1 MKCGPHV
8 QGKPVYGGFYLPKR
22 LYDERLQNHYELHN
36 DFEAYSGT
44 FSHILLIEL
53 EIMERK
59 RTTMSETH
67 YLISDAAKKVDAPS
81 HVLRYWEEELEMNI
95 PRNEMGHRYYT
106 DLHIRLFR
114 QVKELKEKGYQLKV
128 IKTALARSLET
139 DGEVVVPNEVL
150 EEDVV
155 AALKECT
162 EKEQEQIESMDDRE
176 ITSLMA
182 KEKAEQFRDLMTQMI
197 GQAIEE
203 NNEKLSQDISRMVND
218 KVLKELDYL
227 MRVADERD
235 EERFR
240 QLDETIRLY
249 QKENKGKAEAAAA
262 KIPFFP
268 LGIGKKKKFGRNGNK
283 L

>member
-1 MKCGPHV
+1 
-8 QGKPVYGGFYLPKR
+8 
-22 LYDERLQNHYELHN
+22 
-36 DFEAYSGT
+36 
-44 FSHILLIEL
+44 
-53 EIMERK
+53 
-59 RTTMSETH
+59 MSETH

-106 DLHIRLFR
+106 DLHIRLFK
-114 QVKELKEKGYQLKV
+114 QVKELKEKGYQLRA
-128 IKTALARSLET
+128 IKAALARSLESN
-139 DGEVVVPNEVL
+139 GEVVVPTEVL

-155 AALKECT
+155 AALKECA
-162 EKEQEQIESMDDRE
+162 EREQEQMEKMDDRG
-176 ITSLMA
+176 ITTLMA
-182 KEKAEQFRDLMTQMI
+182 QEKAEQFRNLMVQMI

-203 NNEKLSQDISRMVND
+203 NNEKLSQDISKMVND

-249 QKENKGKAEAAAA
+249 QREGKAEAAATRA
-262 KIPFFP
+262 SMFSMPFR
-268 LGIGKKKKFGRNGNK
+268 KKKRFGRNGNK

>member
-1 MKCGPHV
+1 
-8 QGKPVYGGFYLPKR
+8 
-22 LYDERLQNHYELHN
+22 
-36 DFEAYSGT
+36 
-44 FSHILLIEL
+44 
-53 EIMERK
+53 
-59 RTTMSETH
+59 MSETH

-114 QVKELKEKGYQLKV
+114 QVKELKEKGYQLRA
-128 IKTALARSLET
+128 IKAALARSLES
-139 DGEVVVPNEVL
+139 DGEVVVPTEVL

-155 AALKECT
+155 AALKECAERENEQM
-162 EKEQEQIESMDDRE
+162 EKMDDRE

-182 KEKAEQFRDLMTQMI
+182 KEKAEQFRNLMVQMI

-203 NNEKLSQDISRMVND
+203 NNEKLSQDISKMVND

-262 KIPFFP
+262 KAPFWGLSFQ
-268 LGIGKKKKFGRNGNK
+268 KKKRFGRIANK

>member
-1 MKCGPHV
+1 
-8 QGKPVYGGFYLPKR
+8 
-22 LYDERLQNHYELHN
+22 
-36 DFEAYSGT
+36 
-44 FSHILLIEL
+44 
-53 EIMERK
+53 
-59 RTTMSETH
+59 MSEGVW
-67 YLISDAAKKVDAPS
+67 LISDAAKQVEVPA
-81 HVLRYWEEELEMNI
+81 HVLRYWEEELGMVI
-95 PRNEMGHRYYT
+95 PRNEMGHRFYT
-106 DLHIRLFR
+106 DLHVRLFR

-139 DGEVVVPNEVL
+139 GGEVVVPSDVL

-155 AALKECT
+155 EALKECAK
-162 EKEQEQIESMDDRE
+162 KEQDQMEHMDNRE
-176 ITSLMA
+176 LTELMA
-182 KEKAEQFRDLMTQMI
+182 KERAEQFRGLMVQMI

-249 QKENKGKAEAAAA
+249 QRENKGKAEAAAT
-262 KIPFFP
+262 KLPFLSLP
-268 LGIGKKKKFGRNGNK
+268 PIKKKRFGRFGK
-283 L
+283 

>member
-1 MKCGPHV
+1 
-8 QGKPVYGGFYLPKR
+8 
-22 LYDERLQNHYELHN
+22 
-36 DFEAYSGT
+36 
-44 FSHILLIEL
+44 
-53 EIMERK
+53 
-59 RTTMSETH
+59 MSETH

-114 QVKELKEKGYQLKV
+114 QVKELKEKGYQLRA
-128 IKTALARSLET
+128 IKAALARSLES
-139 DGEVVVPNEVL
+139 DGEVVVPTEVL

-155 AALKECT
+155 AALKECAERENEQM
-162 EKEQEQIESMDDRE
+162 EKMDDRE

-182 KEKAEQFRDLMTQMI
+182 KEKAEQFRNLMVQMI

-203 NNEKLSQDISRMVND
+203 NNEKLSQDISKMVND

-240 QLDETIRLY
+240 QLDETIRSY
-249 QKENKGKAEAAAA
+249 QRENKGKAEAAAA
-262 KIPFFP
+262 KMNFLP
-268 LGIGKKKKFGRNGNK
+268 LGFGKKKKYGKTGIKF
-283 L
+283 

>member
-1 MKCGPHV
+1 M
-8 QGKPVYGGFYLPKR
+8 
-22 LYDERLQNHYELHN
+22 
-36 DFEAYSGT
+36 S
-44 FSHILLIEL
+44 
-53 EIMERK
+53 
-59 RTTMSETH
+59 TTMSETH

-114 QVKELKEKGYQLKV
+114 QVKELKEKGYQLRA
-128 IKTALARSLET
+128 IKAALARSLES
-139 DGEVVVPNEVL
+139 DGEVVVPTEVL

-155 AALKECT
+155 AALKECAERENEQM
-162 EKEQEQIESMDDRE
+162 EKMDDRE

-182 KEKAEQFRDLMTQMI
+182 KEKAEQFRNLMVQMI

-203 NNEKLSQDISRMVND
+203 NNEKLSQDISKMVND

-262 KIPFFP
+262 KAPF
-268 LGIGKKKKFGRNGNK
+268 LGLSFQKKKRFGRIANK

>member
-1 MKCGPHV
+1 
-8 QGKPVYGGFYLPKR
+8 
-22 LYDERLQNHYELHN
+22 
-36 DFEAYSGT
+36 
-44 FSHILLIEL
+44 
-53 EIMERK
+53 
-59 RTTMSETH
+59 MSETH

-81 HVLRYWEEELEMNI
+81 HVLRYWEEELEMDI

-114 QVKELKEKGYQLKV
+114 QVKELKEKGYQLRA
-128 IKTALARSLET
+128 IKAALARSLES
-139 DGEVVVPNEVL
+139 DGEVVVPTEVL

-155 AALKECT
+155 AALKECAERENEQM
-162 EKEQEQIESMDDRE
+162 EKMDDRE

-182 KEKAEQFRDLMTQMI
+182 KEKAEQFRNLMVQMI

-203 NNEKLSQDISRMVND
+203 NNEKLSQDISKMVND

-262 KIPFFP
+262 KAPF
-268 LGIGKKKKFGRNGNK
+268 LGLSFQKKKRFGRIANK

>member
-1 MKCGPHV
+1 
-8 QGKPVYGGFYLPKR
+8 
-22 LYDERLQNHYELHN
+22 
-36 DFEAYSGT
+36 
-44 FSHILLIEL
+44 
-53 EIMERK
+53 
-59 RTTMSETH
+59 MSETH

-81 HVLRYWEEELEMNI
+81 HVLRYWEEELEMDI

-114 QVKELKEKGYQLKV
+114 QVKELKEKGYQLRA
-128 IKTALARSLET
+128 IKAALARSLES
-139 DGEVVVPNEVL
+139 DGEVVVPTEVL

-155 AALKECT
+155 AALKECAERENEQM
-162 EKEQEQIESMDDRE
+162 EKMDDRE

-182 KEKAEQFRDLMTQMI
+182 KEKAEQFRNLMVQMI

-203 NNEKLSQDISRMVND
+203 NNEKLSQDISKMVND

-262 KIPFFP
+262 KTPF
-268 LGIGKKKKFGRNGNK
+268 LGLAFQKKKRFGRIANK